1 MAKKLPLFR
10 GYHLN
15 YKFNKKSYQ
24 VNFIINTK
32 YLYLNFIQYIAV
44 LITITQYI
52 DINSPKYFQK
62 FGRPLSML
70 YSPGQVPW
78 SVFPEDRNHVPDY
91 LQG

>member
-10 GYHLN
+10 GHHLN
-15 YKFNKKSYQ
+15 YKFNKKSCQ

-32 YLYLNFIQYIAV
+32 YLYLNFI
-44 LITITQYI
+44 QYI